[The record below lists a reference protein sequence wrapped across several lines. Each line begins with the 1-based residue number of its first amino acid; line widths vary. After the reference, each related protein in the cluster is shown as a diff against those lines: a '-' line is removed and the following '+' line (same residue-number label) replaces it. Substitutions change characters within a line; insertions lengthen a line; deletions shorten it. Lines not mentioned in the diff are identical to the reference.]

1 MGADALPHEDIVVWK
16 RIKTFYPDMR
26 KSHNMERVKY
36 ISATGSE
43 QLRPTHAILVAE
55 NMKSSIEAE
64 ETVEPAAL
72 AQACNA
78 VRDTYKCRTVRKELR
93 RVILLAQ
100 EATAN
105 DEAIQIK
112 WPVTAND

>member
-1 MGADALPHEDIVVWK
+1 
-16 RIKTFYPDMR
+16 
-26 KSHNMERVKY
+26 MERVKY

-78 VRDTYKCRTVRKELR
+78 VRDTYRCRTVRKELR

-100 EATAN
+100 EAAAN
-105 DEAIQIK
+105 DEPIQIE
-112 WPVTAND
+112 WPLAANN